1 MGPIRDILKAHSR
14 QPVSELV
21 SLLRVDPAGT
31 TVAMPCSPG
40 SPAEPGFSCDPSG
53 LGVHP
58 PAQALRTEPGLLMEA
73 PHPCPCGVHPRHR
86 CRHPRH
92 QCRHHPPIRLLIV
105 TVGPTVAAEV
115 RRAVSQASAG
125 QVQVVLQ
132 GAVQLWVDMVAVASS
147 AELRQPPCPG
157 WPRPQLRM
165 LSLNC
170 CPNQAKT

>member
-1 MGPIRDILKAHSR
+1 VGSTLAIGVGTLAIS
-14 QPVSELV
+14 
-21 SLLRVDPAGT
+21 VDT
-31 TVAMPCSPG
+31 TLA
-40 SPAEPGFSCDPSG
+40 
-53 LGVHP
+53 
-58 PAQALRTEPGLLMEA
+58 
-73 PHPCPCGVHPRHR
+73 
-86 CRHPRH
+86 
-92 QCRHHPPIRLLIV
+92 IRLLIV